1 MITSNGNRKGTNIRS
16 ICRSLTSVLDP
27 PAIETATSD
36 CSSCEMGGSPPAVT
50 TRRIDVAR
58 NACAGA
64 VRKPVSKRWIVS
76 LGVSSVRD
84 RVMRGVS
91 DESEAVTVEVLL
103 AVSLCD
109 CDGETL
115 GELRDSECECD
126 RNRDTDSDRES
137 KAEID

>member
-1 MITSNGNRKGTNIRS
+1 MTSNGNRKGINIRS

-64 VRKPVSKRWIVS
+64 VRRPVSKRWIVS

-91 DESEAVTVEVLL
+91 DESDAVTVEVRLG
-103 AVSLCD
+103 VSICD
-109 CDGETL
+109 SDGETL

-126 RNRDTDSDRES
+126 SDWES
-137 KAEID
+137 KSEID